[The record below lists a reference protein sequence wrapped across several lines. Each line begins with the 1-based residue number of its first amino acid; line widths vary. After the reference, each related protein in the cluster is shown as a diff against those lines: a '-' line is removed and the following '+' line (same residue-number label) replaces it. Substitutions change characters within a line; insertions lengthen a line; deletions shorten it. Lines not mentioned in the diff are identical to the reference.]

1 MNLLSVDPELR
12 VDDFDFEL
20 PESLIAQ
27 TPIEPRDASRML
39 VVDRGAETF
48 FDDRILNLPDYLRPG
63 DLLVRNVSQVIPARF
78 WARKRETAGKIELLL
93 LRAVDGEQ
101 WEALAK
107 PARRLTPGLRAEIT
121 RGEDGDATGGEFEVM
136 ERGEQGLVIIRF
148 LGDAFDHLNEFGVA
162 PLPPYIHERLTDENR
177 YQTLY
182 ASEPGSAAAPTA
194 GLHFTPQLMAACES
208 AGARWADVTLH
219 IGLDTFRPVSVDR
232 VADHQIHTE
241 WCSIPDE
248 TARLVAETKQ
258 AGGRVIA
265 IGTTSA
271 RSLETLGQ
279 RIIWD
284 DPAGFSAPT
293 AIFITPGYEWAVVD
307 AMLTN
312 FHLPRST
319 LIMMISAL
327 LGREKV
333 MRAYRH
339 AIDERYRFFSFGDA
353 MLIV

>member
-1 MNLLSVDPELR
+1 MNSLRVDPNLR
-12 VDDFDFEL
+12 VDDFDFDL

-27 TPIEPRDASRML
+27 TPIEPRDASRLL
-39 VVDRGAETF
+39 VLDRAANALT
-48 FDDRILNLPDYLRPG
+48 DDRIASLPGYLRPG
-63 DLLVRNVSQVIPARF
+63 DLLVRNVSRVIPARF
-78 WARKRETAGKIELLL
+78 WARKPETGGKIELLL
-93 LRAVDGEQ
+93 LRALDGRR

-107 PARRLTPGLRAEIT
+107 PAKRLTPGLRAEIIA
-121 RGEDGDATGGEFEVM
+121 GEAGEPTGGAFDVIS
-136 ERGEQGLVIIRF
+136 RGEQGLVTVEF
-148 LGDAFDHLNEFGVA
+148 VGDAFDHLSEYGVA
-162 PLPPYIHERLTDENR
+162 PLPPYIHERLEDEGR

-182 ASEPGSAAAPTA
+182 AADPGSAAAPTA
-194 GLHFTPQLMAACES
+194 GLHFTPELMAACEA

-219 IGLDTFRPVSVDR
+219 IGLDTFRPVTVDN

-241 WCSIPDE
+241 WCSVSDT

-279 RIIWD
+279 RIDWT

-293 AIFITPGYEWAVVD
+293 AIFITPGYQWTVVD

-327 LGREKV
+327 AGRERV
-333 MRAYRH
+333 LEAYRH

>member
-1 MNLLSVDPELR
+1 MNRLSVDPALR
-12 VDDFDFEL
+12 VDDFDFDL
-20 PESLIAQ
+20 PPTLIAQ
-27 TPIEPRDASRML
+27 APIEPRDASRML
-39 VVDRGAETF
+39 VVDRSTSSFSDE
-48 FDDRILNLPDYLRPG
+48 RIRDLPNFLRSG

-78 WARKRETAGKIELLL
+78 WARRKATGGKIELLL
-93 LRAVDGEQ
+93 LRSLDGAR

-107 PARRLTPGLRAEIT
+107 PAKRLTSGMRAEIV
-121 RGEDGDATGGEFEVM
+121 RGPNGESTGSELVVV
-136 ERGEQGLVIIRF
+136 ERGEQGLVILEF
-148 LGDAFDHLNEFGVA
+148 LDDAFTHLHEFGVA
-162 PLPPYIHERLTDENR
+162 PLPPYIHERLEDAQR

-182 ASEPGSAAAPTA
+182 ATNPGSAAAPTA
-194 GLHFTPQLMAACES
+194 GLHFTPDLMAGCES

-241 WCSIPDE
+241 WCSVSDDSAALI
-248 TARLVAETKQ
+248 AETKR
-258 AGGRVIA
+258 AGNRVIA

-271 RSLETLGQ
+271 RTLETLGQ
-279 RIIWD
+279 RVD
-284 DPAGFSAPT
+284 LEHPRGFSAPT
-293 AIFITPGYEWAVVD
+293 NIFITPGYRWTVVD

-327 LGREKV
+327 IGRDTL
-333 MRAYRH
+333 MRAYAH
-339 AIDERYRFFSFGDA
+339 AVEEQYRFFSFGDA